1 MPSPHCLRWISPT
14 IWNAKN
20 SRASSHIFNA
30 KDVMNQSGC
39 TYRGNVPYSAIWT
52 ASYWNQYLDIR
63 LYTFDRFHEISC
75 PSVLGR
81 RVNLNTLEAWQKTWF
96 FLEMSAWFTVMD
108 QEMNCN
114 IIYIYISCI
123 YIYTI
128 YMIFY
133 EFMILEALRSRDIEH
148 DK

>member
-1 MPSPHCLRWISPT
+1 
-14 IWNAKN
+14 
-20 SRASSHIFNA
+20 
-30 KDVMNQSGC
+30 
-39 TYRGNVPYSAIWT
+39 
-52 ASYWNQYLDIR
+52 
-63 LYTFDRFHEISC
+63 
-75 PSVLGR
+75 
-81 RVNLNTLEAWQKTWF
+81 
-96 FLEMSAWFTVMD
+96 MSAWFTVMD

-114 IIYIYISCI
+114 IIYIYHV